1 MNSTAIFDLALGLSS
16 PWYVSKVEFLDS
28 LEAPKELHIYIDFER
43 GYKFKDKEDNLQTAY
58 DSVDKTWQHLNFF
71 QHCCYLHARVPRIK
85 HKSGGINQIEV
96 PWARAE
102 SGFTLLLE
110 AYIMLLIESEMPVS
124 KVTKCVKTNSP
135 RIWRMFNYW
144 VKRAL
149 KKDKLNEVKKI
160 GVDETSKRKGHDYI
174 TVFADLEQKRVI
186 HITEGKDANTIT
198 DFVNK
203 LEEKGGDKNNIELVS
218 MDMSPAFISG
228 VVDNLPKSQIVF
240 DKFHLVKSLNET
252 LDEVRKLERKGN
264 ELLKGHKYTI
274 LRKYDNLTRDKKREL
289 DYLLLKYPNLG
300 EAYRLRETFMD
311 VLSIQDTEEAK
322 GYLYFWCDMAIESK
336 IYPFQKFVK
345 MIKSHWSGITAYF
358 DKKVTNG
365 VLEGINNK
373 IQLAKRRARGYR
385 NLENFM
391 NMIYFLSAKLNFDY
405 PLYSL

>member
-1 MNSTAIFDLALGLSS
+1 
-16 PWYVSKVEFLDS
+16 
-28 LEAPKELHIYIDFER
+28 
-43 GYKFKDKEDNLQTAY
+43 
-58 DSVDKTWQHLNFF
+58 
-71 QHCCYLHARVPRIK
+71 
-85 HKSGGINQIEV
+85 
-96 PWARAE
+96 
-102 SGFTLLLE
+102 
-110 AYIMLLIESEMPVS
+110 
-124 KVTKCVKTNSP
+124 
-135 RIWRMFNYW
+135 
-144 VKRAL
+144 
-149 KKDKLNEVKKI
+149 
-160 GVDETSKRKGHDYI
+160 
-174 TVFADLEQKRVI
+174 
-186 HITEGKDANTIT
+186 
-198 DFVNK
+198 
-203 LEEKGGDKNNIELVS
+203 

-264 ELLKGHKYTI
+264 DLLKGHKYTI

-300 EAYRLRETFMD
+300 EA
-311 VLSIQDTEEAK
+311 K

-336 IYPFQKFVK
+336 IYPFQKFVT

-373 IQLAKRRARGYR
+373 IQLAKRRAIGYR
-385 NLENFM
+385 NLQNFM